1 MVLEIVDKK
10 IQKRRKNMKISKDD
24 VIQSILILIKE
35 EFEGNLSIKN
45 DVLKIAFH
53 NGQNFELSVKEL

>member
-1 MVLEIVDKK
+1 
-10 IQKRRKNMKISKDD
+10 MKISKDD